1 MTEGV
6 LEERVVPGAVPLFE
20 VPGWRQQLGLVAG
33 ITGRG
38 AGDSFDLGMSSA
50 RPAASVFGDWS
61 QFREAHPAFPTVVV
75 SRQVH
80 GCEVAWHGS
89 GAGWQIHDGS
99 DGHATSRAGVLL
111 TVTVADCIPVYLAD
125 PAGRVI
131 SLLHCGWRGVASGIL
146 ARGIGLLA
154 QHGTVASELVMHCG
168 VGICGQCYE
177 VGSDVMA
184 ACRQPATGAGP
195 WHLDLREVLAGQ
207 ARAEGVRTI
216 STSQFCSCHHRDKFF
231 SHRGSGG
238 RDGRM
243 VAYLGL
249 LP

>member
-6 LEERVVPGAVPLFE
+6 LEEHPVPGALPLYE
-20 VPGWRQQLGLVAG
+20 VPGWRQRFGVLAG

-38 AGDSFDLGMSSA
+38 AGDSFDLGLSSA
-50 RPAASVFGDWS
+50 RPAANVFGDWA
-61 QFREAHPAFPTVVV
+61 QFREAHTPFATVVV

-80 GCEVAWHGS
+80 GREVAWHAG
-89 GAGWQIHDGS
+89 GAGWQIHDGW
-99 DGHATSRAGVLL
+99 DGHATDRAGVLL
-111 TVTVADCIPVYLAD
+111 TVTVADCIPVYLVD
-125 PAGRVI
+125 PAGRSV
-131 SLLHCGWRGVASGIL
+131 SLLHCGWRGVAGGIL
-146 ARGIGLLA
+146 ARGIRLLA
-154 QHGTVASELVMHCG
+154 RNGTAVADLVMHCG
-168 VGICGQCYE
+168 VGVCGQCYE

-184 ACRQPATGAGP
+184 ACGQPATGAGP
-195 WHLDLREVLAGQ
+195 WHLDLREVLAAQ
-207 ARAEGVRTI
+207 AEAEGVRVI
-216 STSQFCSCHHRDKFF
+216 STSQFCSCHHRDRFF